1 MNKKTIMAMVQ
12 DVDRLIDQI
21 VHEKLQKQ
29 INYQR
34 VRNLQQELDKI
45 LEKIEDLKI
54 AINVR

>member
-1 MNKKTIMAMVQ
+1 MVQ